1 MDTILDIN
9 GIQTITSQSKVE
21 SYKAMINECEMHIF
35 NIKQQLYEEA
45 VPYSFLQLLEKKLIT
60 YKAIVNRLTQ
70 RIQKLESYEQ

>member
-9 GIQTITSQSKVE
+9 GIQTITSQDKVE
-21 SYKAMINECEMHIF
+21 SYRAMINECEMHIF

-45 VPYSFLQLLEKKLIT
+45 VPYSFLQLLEQRLLV

-70 RIQKLESYEQ
+70 RIHKLESNGK

>member
-9 GIQTITSQSKVE
+9 GIQTITSQDKVE
-21 SYKAMINECEMHIF
+21 SYKEMINECEMHIF

-45 VPYSFLQLLEKKLIT
+45 VPYSFLQLLEQRLLV

-70 RIQKLESYEQ
+70 RIHKLQSYE